1 MIIIIIIFFLLR
13 AILLLSSS
21 ALLLLLLL
29 LLSSLNISSIGW
41 FVEDVK
47 KTFGTFQFSE
57 RVSPNLYYIITHYF
71 SDVSSLATMTS

>member
-1 MIIIIIIFFLLR
+1 MGHLQQFFDENSIKYAELEVMIIIILMFFLLR

-21 ALLLLLLL
+21 ALLLLLLLL

-47 KTFGTFQFSE
+47 KTFGTF
-57 RVSPNLYYIITHYF
+57 
-71 SDVSSLATMTS
+71 